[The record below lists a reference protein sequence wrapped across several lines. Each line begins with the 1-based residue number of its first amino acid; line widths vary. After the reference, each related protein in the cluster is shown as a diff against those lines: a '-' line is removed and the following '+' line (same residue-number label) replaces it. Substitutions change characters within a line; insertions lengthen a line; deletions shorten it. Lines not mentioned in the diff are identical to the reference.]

1 LGKEKNMSTN
11 IVGTIDQS
19 NLADYKVVGS
29 QGITKDMDITTE
41 SINGQRPTV
50 AKRVQQ
56 LLDKEGGFRWELFS
70 PILIAYIKEIRDH
83 RIIDGD
89 HRRHMMKATMP
100 SKTLIPA
107 HVIELET
114 EEEGNDLFE
123 EINKSRKTSVSPEDL
138 FFNAYQAKKPEAI
151 EYSKVLS
158 TLRMRVTSQPDTY
171 GQYCVPPGSAKPA
184 IGIAAFK
191 KMYKMC
197 EGDMKPL
204 ARTSNLLEKNFGK
217 EKTYRSE
224 LFQGLVTLFYIY
236 GDSFDKSSKT
246 ENEFLA
252 WFQANCPDQKKASM
266 WKSLGGSVHHKE
278 AECIAKGML
287 HEFRLIAKKRARDA
301 LVMRKIN
308 DAIEG

>member
-1 LGKEKNMSTN
+1 VGKEKNMSTN

-19 NLADYKVVGS
+19 SLADYKVVGS
-29 QGITKDMDITTE
+29 RGITKDMDITTE

-70 PILIAYIKEIRDH
+70 PILIAYIKEIKEH

-89 HRRHMMKATMP
+89 HRRHMMAATMP
-100 SKTLIPA
+100 SQTLIPA

-138 FFNAYQAKKPEAI
+138 FFNAYQASKPEAI
-151 EYSKVLS
+151 ECAKVLS

-171 GQYCVPPGSAKPA
+171 GLFCVPPGSAKPA
-184 IGIAAFK
+184 VGIAAFK

-197 EGDMKPL
+197 KGDMKPL
-204 ARTSNLLEKNFGK
+204 TRTSALLEKKFGK

-224 LFQGLVTLFYIY
+224 LFQGLVTFFYIY
-236 GDSFDKSSKT
+236 GDSFDQSPKT
-246 ENEFLA
+246 ESDFED
-252 WFQANCPDQKKASM
+252 WFYKNCPDQKKASM
-266 WKSLGGSVHHKE
+266 WKSIGGSVHHKE
-278 AECIAKGML
+278 AECIVKGML
-287 HEFRLIAKKRARDA
+287 QEFRIVAKKRARDV

-308 DAIEG
+308 NAIEG